1 MSKAPEKKAEAET
14 GAPAVKSKKKLII
27 MVAAVVLVLGVVG
40 GGAAVFLSK
49 KNSGAKEKEHK
60 AEPAKPS
67 VFVPLEPFVVN
78 LQSES
83 GDKFLQV
90 SMTLQVTDEEQAN
103 LIKLNMPQVRSRLLM
118 LLSSKEASEIL
129 AAEGKEK
136 LMEDIVTQVKL
147 PFVAKGT
154 PQKVNGVF
162 FTSFIVQ

>member
-1 MSKAPEKKAEAET
+1 MSKAPEKKKEAEA
-14 GAPAVKSKKKLII
+14 GAPVVKSKKKLII
-27 MVAAVVLVLGVVG
+27 MIAAAILILGVVG
-40 GGAAVFLSK
+40 VGAAVFLSK
-49 KNSGAKEKEHK
+49 KNSGSKEKEHK

-67 VFVPLEPFVVN
+67 VFVALEPFVVN

-90 SMTLQVTDEEQAN
+90 SMTLQVPDEEQAN

-118 LLSSKEASEIL
+118 LLSSKEATEIL
-129 AAEGKEK
+129 AAEGKEQ
-136 LMEDIVTQVKL
+136 LMEDIVNQIKL